1 MVQINGNADA
11 YLRNKIDVQVNKTYN
26 IKTNSI
32 VENHKAGFFR
42 DGTASGNQFYE
53 I

>member
-1 MVQINGNADA
+1 MTVVNSSNET

-32 VENHKAGFFR
+32 VENHKAGFFK